1 MLRRGSGVPL
11 DLGSWQAPRFYI
23 YEAGEVTGVP
33 KDLLCIKEC
42 AWGPAAAQ
50 VGPAPVFLGK
60 HLELQATRANRT
72 PLRGRKTIELGAGC
86 GLVSMVAALLGADAH
101 ACEDSGPTLA
111 LLQHNVATFNS
122 EFTRCSPIRACEFPT
137 CDNLRNHF
145 DILFVTDL
153 LNSPSA
159 RIKTLQ
165 CLLHLLGPKT
175 ECIVVH
181 TWRSAEVEKIFFEA
195 LGRCLLVSRLDGQ
208 RDIQKRCI
216 QAISRSIADSARD
229 IHEATDED
237 GSIDIFSVKPPDDV
251 SESVWRSK
259 VKGLLVQLLGE
270 EAKQKCLENGNSDVN
285 PSPIEATGATVGE
298 AAALW
303 SEKEDNDGNTASLSS
318 YSTLSSVRGGVQ
330 LAPFRSSSEVLTNAE
345 QQAPGEGIQQKLE
358 SLSRSE
364 TAESRPATVLDPATR
379 SGTNASSRPG
389 LLRNLSQ
396 PVLHHLPLEHTNT
409 AAKPKSSNTARN
421 GAPAATVSSL
431 EPAPSADGKQKR
443 PMTSTTAKADAS
455 GGGPRMRQRML
466 VNNDESPNKRK
477 LSATASN
484 GSISLRSTKGR
495 GSPCPASPFQ
505 TLQATAAAAVK
516 PTAPVQGKIL
526 PSKLKST
533 PPECNGEKQYTSSAT
548 ASKTAGRAAAF
559 QRATTARLNSTA
571 TGTANLRKN
580 SADKT
585 SADGTTD
592 PLEPAIVRG
601 ATTESVVAAK
611 SAVQKVSKPA
621 RPPTSLPP
629 TQQYHKR
636 LGPLTPGWGAPN
648 VQPRRPTAE
657 GSPTATQ
664 EATAAYTH
672 LRSGRKSSLVN
683 ATNTPGATATAASTT
698 AAAATALHQQ
708 LTPGSAFALDRC
720 TAPRTGGSHP
730 MLKAASVAAAGPTS
744 RLVSGAGSGVSQYP
758 SISSGGSPRISS
770 ATVAAPRP
778 VVGPTQADNAVAG
791 SAKTTP
797 AVAYQPTSA
806 TGGEAKAAAVATEA
820 REKPDKPRGP
830 VEAKR
835 SAVSGG
841 SNTATGPLGARLVS
855 RLSGLFKRS
864 GSKETDNKLRRL
876 RGL

>member
-1 MLRRGSGVPL
+1 MEAGSILRRFPVP
-11 DLGSWQAPRFYI
+11 
-23 YEAGEVTGVP
+23 T
-33 KDLLCIKEC
+33 
-42 AWGPAAAQ
+42 
-50 VGPAPVFLGK
+50 
-60 HLELQATRANRT
+60 
-72 PLRGRKTIELGAGC
+72 
-86 GLVSMVAALLGADAH
+86 
-101 ACEDSGPTLA
+101 
-111 LLQHNVATFNS
+111 
-122 EFTRCSPIRACEFPT
+122 
-137 CDNLRNHF
+137 
-145 DILFVTDL
+145 
-153 LNSPSA
+153 
-159 RIKTLQ
+159 
-165 CLLHLLGPKT
+165 
-175 ECIVVH
+175 
-181 TWRSAEVEKIFFEA
+181 AEVVDFVPYYPV
-195 LGRCLLVSRLDGQ
+195 G
-208 RDIQKRCI
+208 
-216 QAISRSIADSARD
+216 
-229 IHEATDED
+229 
-237 GSIDIFSVKPPDDV
+237 
-251 SESVWRSK
+251 
-259 VKGLLVQLLGE
+259 
-270 EAKQKCLENGNSDVN
+270 LENGNSDVN